1 MVLMTLEPPILFN
14 NKPVHQI
21 TLQLPWEKTEG
32 ALKPKVVATAAEE
45 DSSSTEDAT
54 DLWCRFLIQS
64 LGDQIEVSRV
74 TRNKMG
80 NDFTSFEPTGSSSTT
95 AAMPFVRCY
104 SGVQDG
110 ALYPLEAG
118 LLFFK

>member
-1 MVLMTLEPPILFN
+1 MVLMTLEPPITFN
-14 NKPVHQI
+14 NKQVNQI

-32 ALKPKVVATAAEE
+32 ALKPKLSANASKEE
-45 DSSSTEDAT
+45 QDPTEDVT
-54 DLWCRFLIQS
+54 DMWCQLLIQS
-64 LGDQIEVSRV
+64 LGDQIEITRV

-80 NDFTSFEPTGSSSTT
+80 NDFTSFEPSGSSSTT

-104 SGVQDG
+104 AGVQDG
-110 ALYPLEAG
+110 ALYPLESG